1 MLSDDLLNK
10 KTKIDEILKTTQNDF
25 ELFNVLRAECERID
39 FIDKDIILNFEKTKF
54 KINKRQKKVKEIVTY
69 DKELNKFKK
78 FSF

>member
-10 KTKIDEILKTTQNDF
+10 KTKIDKILKNTKNDF
-25 ELFNVLRAECERID
+25 ELFNVLRTECERID
-39 FIDKDIILNFEKTKF
+39 FVDKDIILNFEKTKF
-54 KINKRQKKVKEIVTY
+54 KINKKQKRVKEIVTY

>member
-10 KTKIDEILKTTQNDF
+10 KTRIDKIIKNTKSDF
-25 ELFNVLRAECERID
+25 ELFNILRAECERID
-39 FIDKDIILNFEKTKF
+39 FVKKDIILNFEKTKF
-54 KINKRQKKVKEIVTY
+54 KINKKEKRVKEIIAY

>member
-10 KTKIDEILKTTQNDF
+10 KTKIDKILKNTKNDF
-25 ELFNVLRAECERID
+25 ELFNVLRTECERID

-54 KINKRQKKVKEIVTY
+54 KINKKQKRVKEIVTY